1 MTEPEPIYSTNGDDA
16 DRIAGELR
24 ALRQHTI
31 GLTIAAERLLES
43 LGHPVESAIVTR
55 RERRAN
61 LTSQRRKRNM

>member
-1 MTEPEPIYSTNGDDA
+1 MTEPEPVYSTNA

-61 LTSQRRKRNM
+61 LTRRNKKR